1 MDLSKAH
8 FVVNSKMNFSKRTS
22 TLFPCGALMI
32 QVQFIRPKY
41 SSPCIKGLSS
51 LGCVI
56 IPPHPVLQW
65 FHYTYLLHFF
75 CNCLTAFLKV
85 SNVF

>member
-1 MDLSKAH
+1 MDLLKAH
-8 FVVNSKMNFSKRTS
+8 LVVCSRMNFSKRTS

-56 IPPHPVLQW
+56 IPPHPVSYNG
-65 FHYTYLLHFF
+65 FIISSTFFSVIVLLPFSKYQMYF
-75 CNCLTAFLKV
+75 
-85 SNVF
+85 